1 MANTIPFVFHPSAN
15 AKGGQMHSDPQSSAL
30 STQHSALRSGG
41 IAILDFGSQYTQL
54 IARRVRE
61 QGVYAEVFP
70 CDAAPET
77 VNVHHPQGYI
87 LSGGP
92 NSIYEEGAPQMPAYV
107 LASGLPVLGIC
118 YGMQA
123 LTHALGGVVAGSQH
137 KEFGLAQVAHE
148 GGDNP
153 LFNGIPT
160 ETDVW
165 MSHGDR
171 IEQPP
176 RGFTTLAH
184 SENSPFAAM
193 GDTER
198 NLYGVQFHVEVRHT
212 PQGAQILRNFI
223 FDICRCDAKWSA
235 AAFIEDAVSRI
246 RARVGTERVLL
257 ALSGGVDS
265 AVAGALLNR
274 AIGGQLVSVFVN
286 TGLLRL
292 DEPEQV
298 VQVFRAE
305 QGMNLIA
312 VDATEVFLDALNGVT
327 EPEAKRKLIGKL
339 FIDTF
344 SEQARQLEAQG
355 VRFLAQGTIYPD
367 VIESAAASKQSK
379 VIKSHHNVGGLP
391 PDLHFELIEPLRDLF
406 KDEVR
411 SVGTELGLPDA
422 IVWRQPFPGPG
433 LAVRCLGEITWDRL
447 ETLRAADAIFRE
459 ELDRAGLLRFAA
471 ESSAGT
477 SQSFAVLLPVKSV
490 GVMGD
495 NRTYEEVIALRAVTT
510 DDFMTADW
518 ARLPYDLLA
527 KVSSRIVNEVRGVN
541 RVTYDI
547 TSKPPGTIEWE

>member
-1 MANTIPFVFHPSAN
+1 VTQTDSQDSVL
-15 AKGGQMHSDPQSSAL
+15 G
-30 STQHSALRSGG
+30 TQHSALRSGG

-70 CDAAPET
+70 CDADSEK
-77 VNVHHPQGYI
+77 VNVHQPQGYI

-92 NSIYEEGAPQMPAYV
+92 NSIYEDGAPQMPAYI
-107 LASGLPVLGIC
+107 LNSGLPVLGIC

-123 LTHALGGVVAGSQH
+123 LTHSLGGVVAGSDH
-137 KEFGLAQVAHE
+137 KEFGMAKIVHE
-148 GGDNP
+148 AGDNP
-153 LFNGIPT
+153 LFNGIPD
-160 ETDVW
+160 EIDVW

-176 RGFTTLAH
+176 QGFATLAH
-184 SENSPFAAM
+184 SGNSPFAAM
-193 GDTER
+193 GDTAR
-198 NLYGVQFHVEVRHT
+198 NLYGIQFHAEVRHT
-212 PQGAQILRNFI
+212 PQGAQILRNFVLG
-223 FDICRCDAKWSA
+223 ICGCEAKWSA
-235 AAFIEDAVSRI
+235 AAFIEDALSRI
-246 RARVGTERVLL
+246 RSRVGSERVLL

-274 AIGGQLVSVFVN
+274 AIGDQLVSVFVN
-286 TGLLRL
+286 TGLLRK

-298 VQVFRAE
+298 VQVFRDE
-305 QGMNLIA
+305 QKMNLIA
-312 VDATEVFLDALNGVT
+312 VDATEAFLDALHGNT
-327 EPEAKRKLIGKL
+327 EPEAKRKIIGKL

-344 SEQARQLEAQG
+344 SEQARQLEADG

-367 VIESAAASKQSK
+367 VIESAASSNQSK

-391 PDLHFELIEPLRDLF
+391 PDLNFELIEPLRDLF

-411 SVGTELGLPDA
+411 AVGTELGLPDA

-433 LAVRCLGEITWDRL
+433 LAVRCLGDITWERL

-459 ELDRAGLLRFAA
+459 ELENAGMLRT
-471 ESSAGT
+471 GT
-477 SQSFAVLLPVKSV
+477 SQAFAVLLPVKSV

-527 KVSSRIVNEVRGVN
+527 RASSRIVNEVRGVN